1 MTIRHTVVF
10 TLVHPAGSPEEAAF
24 LDAATTTLSA
34 IGPVRDF
41 TVNRQISPKSDL
53 RWQFAMDF
61 ADEDDYAAYN
71 DDPAH
76 VEFVATRWATEVDAF
91 QEYDFTGR

>member
-24 LDAATTTLSA
+24 LDTATETLSA

-41 TVNRQISPKSDL
+41 TVSRQVSAKSDL
-53 RWQFAMDF
+53 QWQFAMVF
-61 ADEDDYAAYN
+61 ADEADYAAYN

-76 VEFVATRWATEVDAF
+76 VAFVANRWVPEVDAF
-91 QEYDFTGR
+91 QEYDFTPR